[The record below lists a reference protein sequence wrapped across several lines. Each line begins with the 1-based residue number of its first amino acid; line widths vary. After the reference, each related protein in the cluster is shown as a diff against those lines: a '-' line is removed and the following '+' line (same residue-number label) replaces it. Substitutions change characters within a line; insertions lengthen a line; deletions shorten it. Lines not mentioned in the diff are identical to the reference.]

1 MAILAIT
8 PSDGTAIAGGP
19 VRKLYAGTA
28 VSGAIAVID
37 IYGNTAVLSAWP
49 AATWITF
56 GTPVAFVKA
65 TGTTGV
71 TGVVGDTL
79 V

>member
-19 VRKLYAGTA
+19 VRKLYAGTS
-28 VSGAIAVID
+28 VSGTITVID
-37 IYGNTAVLSAWP
+37 VLGNTAQLQAVP
-49 AATWITF
+49 ADQWITF
-56 GTPVAFVKA
+56 GTAIAFVKA
-65 TGTTGV
+65 TGTSASNI
-71 TGVVGDTL
+71 VGDTL